1 MGYAIIAC
9 CCEENYLH
17 NVRRAINDIKMN
29 IEETKPKIMNN
40 INHLLRY
47 DRTKLNKKMFEDF
60 KFSLNKI
67 KVKKFEANYWSWYLR
82 MDDEHYLFDIL
93 CPMLEYSRNGENIVE
108 AKKYWLKKA
117 KKLIDNADD
126 DMILYAFDNA
136 INKYGKLNK
145 GEIYINVEIENSF
158 HSKGEENDNLLDF
171 ISK

>member
-1 MGYAIIAC
+1 
-9 CCEENYLH
+9 
-17 NVRRAINDIKMN
+17 
-29 IEETKPKIMNN
+29 
-40 INHLLRY
+40 
-47 DRTKLNKKMFEDF
+47 MFEDF

-67 KVKKFEANYWSWYLR
+67 KVKMGDWNYWSWYLII
-82 MDDEHYLFDIL
+82 DTDHYLYDIL
-93 CPMLEYSRNGENIVE
+93 CPMLEYSRNRDNIVE

-117 KKLIDNADD
+117 KMFIEEEDD

>member
-1 MGYAIIAC
+1 MGYAILAC
-9 CCEENYLH
+9 LVEENYLH

-40 INHLLRY
+40 INHLIRY
-47 DRTKLNKKMFEDF
+47 DRNKLNKKMFEDF

-67 KVKKFEANYWSWYLR
+67 KVRMGDWNYWSWYLR
-82 MDDEHYLFDIL
+82 IDPDHYLYDIL
-93 CPMLEYSRNGENIVE
+93 APMLEYSRNRDNIVE
-108 AKKYWLKKA
+108 AKKHWLKKA
-117 KKLIDNADD
+117 KKFIEEEDD

-136 INKYGKLNK
+136 INKYGKLSK

-158 HSKGEENDNLLDF
+158 HYRGEENNNLDDF

>member
-1 MGYAIIAC
+1 
-9 CCEENYLH
+9 
-17 NVRRAINDIKMN
+17 MN
-29 IEETKPKIMNN
+29 IEETKPKIMSN

-67 KVKKFEANYWSWYLR
+67 KVKMGDWNYWSWYLII
-82 MDDEHYLFDIL
+82 DTDHYLYDIL
-93 CPMLEYSRNGENIVE
+93 SPMLEYSRNRDNIVE

-117 KKLIDNADD
+117 KMFIEEEDD